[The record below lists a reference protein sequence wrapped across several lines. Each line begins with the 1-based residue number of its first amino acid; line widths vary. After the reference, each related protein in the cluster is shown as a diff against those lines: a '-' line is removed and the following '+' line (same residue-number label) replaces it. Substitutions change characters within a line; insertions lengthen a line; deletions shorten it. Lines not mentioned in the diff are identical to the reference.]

1 MWNNHRLNINPTT
14 CSMSIFSCLVKHKMR
29 QNISMI
35 FYFSILVSLVS
46 FQGIAHANS
55 LEEVDDKELNKLLNQ
70 EQYVAVL
77 FSKLH
82 IFEIYLQ
89 LKCKEL
95 YTHSCIVT
103 FPSSII
109 LIWWLYNSRWR
120 KKRRVNRGIWNRPR
134 CSTGR
139 SGGFTKRVG
148 CQGNKQWR
156 IKKVL

>member
-1 MWNNHRLNINPTT
+1 
-14 CSMSIFSCLVKHKMR
+14 
-29 QNISMI
+29 MI

-82 IFEIYLQ
+82 ILEIYLQ
-89 LKCKEL
+89 LKCKE

-103 FPSSII
+103 IPPSII
-109 LIWWLYNSRWR
+109 LI
-120 KKRRVNRGIWNRPR
+120 
-134 CSTGR
+134 
-139 SGGFTKRVG
+139 
-148 CQGNKQWR
+148 
-156 IKKVL
+156 

>member
-1 MWNNHRLNINPTT
+1 
-14 CSMSIFSCLVKHKMR
+14 
-29 QNISMI
+29 MI

-89 LKCKEL
+89 LKCNEL

-109 LIWWLYNSRWR
+109 LI
-120 KKRRVNRGIWNRPR
+120 
-134 CSTGR
+134 
-139 SGGFTKRVG
+139 
-148 CQGNKQWR
+148 
-156 IKKVL
+156 

>member
-1 MWNNHRLNINPTT
+1 
-14 CSMSIFSCLVKHKMR
+14 
-29 QNISMI
+29 MI

-89 LKCKEL
+89 LKCNIHIAAL
-95 YTHSCIVT
+95 LH
-103 FPSSII
+103 F
-109 LIWWLYNSRWR
+109 LLQL
-120 KKRRVNRGIWNRPR
+120 
-134 CSTGR
+134 
-139 SGGFTKRVG
+139 F
-148 CQGNKQWR
+148 
-156 IKKVL
+156 

>member
-1 MWNNHRLNINPTT
+1 
-14 CSMSIFSCLVKHKMR
+14 
-29 QNISMI
+29 MI

-89 LKCKEL
+89 LKRN
-95 YTHSCIVT
+95 SCIVT
-103 FPSSII
+103 IPPSII
-109 LIWWLYNSRWR
+109 LI
-120 KKRRVNRGIWNRPR
+120 
-134 CSTGR
+134 
-139 SGGFTKRVG
+139 
-148 CQGNKQWR
+148 
-156 IKKVL
+156 